1 MPQNAKILIV
11 DDDLSVLESFKMILG
26 LKDYE
31 VKTAK
36 SMEEAVAAVEK
47 EKFDMAFIDL
57 KFEGKE
63 IGLDIL
69 SKIMEI
75 DPPIK
80 AVICTAFA
88 SEKSKIGSVER
99 GAMDYISKPFMME
112 VIYELVDRALE
123 RRKGKR

>member
-1 MPQNAKILIV
+1 MAAKVLVV
-11 DDDLSVLESFKMILG
+11 DDDLSVLESFTMILG

-36 SMEEAVAAVEK
+36 SLEEAVAAAEK
-47 EKFDMAFIDL
+47 EKFDVAFIDL
-57 KFEGKE
+57 KFEGRE

-69 SKIMEI
+69 AKLKEI
-75 DPPIK
+75 DPSVE
-80 AVICTAFA
+80 AVICTAYA
-88 SEKSKIGSVER
+88 SEKSKIGAVER

-123 RRKGKR
+123 RRKTKR